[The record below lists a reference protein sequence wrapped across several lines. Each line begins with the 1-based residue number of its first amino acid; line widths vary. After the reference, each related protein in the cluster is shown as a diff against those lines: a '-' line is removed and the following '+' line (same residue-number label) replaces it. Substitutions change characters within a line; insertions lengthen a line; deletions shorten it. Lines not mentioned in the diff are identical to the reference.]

1 MFIVHDHLL
10 CCIIKEFLIQLIV
23 VAPYLLRNSIRK
35 YKTLGK
41 QVAKLEIEVRFRFD
55 TLEFLNKKSKK
66 KDEMI

>member
-1 MFIVHDHLL
+1 MLYNKGISHSTHRS
-10 CCIIKEFLIQLIV
+10 CS
-23 VAPYLLRNSIRK
+23 LLRNSIRK

-41 QVAKLEIEVRFRFD
+41 QVAQLEIKVRFRFD